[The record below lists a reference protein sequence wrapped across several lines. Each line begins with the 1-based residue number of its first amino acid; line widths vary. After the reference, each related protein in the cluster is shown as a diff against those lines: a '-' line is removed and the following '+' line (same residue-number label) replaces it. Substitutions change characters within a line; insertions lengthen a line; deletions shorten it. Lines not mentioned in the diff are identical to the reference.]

1 MKNNNTTKTKAQE
14 TKAEQNNT
22 VANPFDFGTSSTV
35 TTSST
40 RRLDYTPVLIDKA
53 NTRASELMMNVSK
66 QPELY
71 DLVNKALDDGNPQD
85 LIDLIKA
92 VYDDATLKEDATILD
107 GCDEDQLSRLL
118 ESRRSDRSKAKK
130 KGPRTNVT
138 VCKTYI
144 SSMYAELLIREY
156 WNKPYTGQAGTSAAD
171 LDTTDQ
177 TAIAKK
183 VKSLQSK
190 KCRLG
195 KIAQYDDVA
204 KKELDEVNAEIARLN
219 ALRPTVKTGATKTV
233 VKDTDV
239 EQLRNIVKTLDISS
253 LPEDQQ
259 AKALELIAKLG

>member
-1 MKNNNTTKTKAQE
+1 MTKNNTTKPNNKE
-14 TKAEQNNT
+14 TNAEQLNT
-22 VANPFDFGTSSTV
+22 TPNPFNFGPSSP
-35 TTSST
+35 TTAGT
-40 RRLDYTPVLIDKA
+40 RRLDFTPVLIDIA
-53 NTRASELMMNVSK
+53 NNRASELMMNVSK
-66 QPELY
+66 MPELY
-71 DLVNKALDDGNPQD
+71 DLVNKALDEGNPQD

-92 VYDDATLKEDATILD
+92 VYNDKVIKTDSESLS

-144 SSMYAELLIREY
+144 SSMYAELMVRAY
-156 WNKPYTGQAGTSAAD
+156 WNKPYTGQAGTTATD

-177 TAIAKK
+177 SALAKK

-219 ALRPTVKTGATKTV
+219 ALRPTVKTGNTTTV
-233 VKDTDV
+233 IKDAQV
-239 EQLRNIVKTLDISS
+239 EQLRDILKTLDINS